1 MFGTK
6 LTFSRKDIFAVCS
19 RSSSE
24 DLERLEWSE
33 GNFWNIFFGQRVTAE
48 FFHVFFLVGGKN
60 IKTKISWFVNIYL
73 SYLEPTAS
81 NRKEC
86 T

>member
-19 RSSSE
+19 SE
-24 DLERLEWSE
+24 DLERLEWNE
-33 GNFWNIFFGQRVTAE
+33 GNFSNIYFGQRVTAE
-48 FFHVFFLVGGKN
+48 FFFVFFLVGGKN
-60 IKTKISWFVNIYL
+60 IKTKISCFFNIYL